1 MDRDQNKEKDL
12 NYNCGYMCTSNADVC
27 TKKFMKQ
34 ATCTTEFA
42 FDVAT
47 KNYWGAV
54 GPALATAKAF
64 ANAICK

>member
-1 MDRDQNKEKDL
+1 MDCDQNKEKDL
-12 NYNCGYMCTSNADVC
+12 NYNCGYMCTLNADVC

-34 ATCTTEFA
+34 ATCTAEFA

-47 KNYWGAV
+47 KNYWGSV
-54 GPALATAKAF
+54 GAGLEAAKSF